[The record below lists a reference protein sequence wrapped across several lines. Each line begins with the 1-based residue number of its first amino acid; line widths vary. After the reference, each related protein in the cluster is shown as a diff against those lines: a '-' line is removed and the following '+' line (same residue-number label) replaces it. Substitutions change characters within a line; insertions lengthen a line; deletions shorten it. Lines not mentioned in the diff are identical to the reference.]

1 MVLLNFNSN
10 LNLTC
15 FSTESVIQQ
24 LRSERLSGAVTCIAG
39 FEQFSGTAPVLLLTF
54 IVCVSAVPPA
64 SAENCVSPDDPVTVL
79 KTHYSMTL
87 RTDKRSSRRGFTM
100 TQFYLLYQQT
110 VQPNLI
116 QTQY

>member
-1 MVLLNFNSN
+1 
-10 LNLTC
+10 
-15 FSTESVIQQ
+15 VIQQ
-24 LRSERLSGAVTCIAG
+24 LRSERLSGDSICVAR
-39 FEQFSGTAPVLLLTF
+39 FEQFSSTAPVLLLTF

-64 SAENCVSPDDPVTVL
+64 SAETCVSPDESVTVL

-100 TQFYLLYQQT
+100 TQFCLLYHQT

-116 QTQY
+116 KTQY

>member
-1 MVLLNFNSN
+1 M
-10 LNLTC
+10 
-15 FSTESVIQQ
+15 IQQ
-24 LRSERLSGAVTCIAG
+24 LRSERLSGAVICVER
-39 FEQFSGTAPVLLLTF
+39 FEQFSGTPPVLLLNS

-64 SAENCVSPDDPVTVL
+64 SAETCVSPDDSETVL

-100 TQFYLLYQQT
+100 TQFCLLYHQT

-116 QTQY
+116 KTQY

>member
-1 MVLLNFNSN
+1 M
-10 LNLTC
+10 
-15 FSTESVIQQ
+15 IQQ
-24 LRSERLSGAVTCIAG
+24 LRSERQSGAITCVAR

-64 SAENCVSPDDPVTVL
+64 SAEICVSPDDQVIVL
-79 KTHYSMTL
+79 KTRYSLTM

-100 TQFYLLYQQT
+100 IQFYLLYHQI